1 MSLSEVHGTLF
12 LLKFIVLS
20 WCNEYFDPIIESG
33 SDSSLTTPPSVD
45 ETYQHSENAS
55 TKELDWDGPNDPGN
69 PRNWSNRRR
78 LDRYIGCQSFYIH
91 KVCIPTSK
99 RTVIPMD
106 SVI

>member
-12 LLKFIVLS
+12 LLKSIVLS
-20 WCNEYFDPIIESG
+20 WCNESFDPIIESG
-33 SDSSLTTPPSVD
+33 SDSSLTTSPSVD

-78 LDRYIGCQSFYIH
+78 W
-91 KVCIPTSK
+91 
-99 RTVIPMD
+99 TVTLVVSLFTFIRCAFPRPKER
-106 SVI
+106 